1 MRFRHTQ
8 NDGIHLRLVL
18 LQERCAKLGQGA
30 EFLTVLFDRLDE
42 LVAVARLLRDQMQQH
57 EAQFAMIEQLTTAA
71 AAMALE
77 ACAVPIAAP
86 AKQTEIV
93 PVLGGTREMAFA
105 MMM

>member
-1 MRFRHTQ
+1 MPPPYAE
-8 NDGIHLRLVL
+8 DGIHLRLVL

-30 EFLTVLFDRLDE
+30 EFLTVRLDE
-42 LVAVARLLRDQMQQH
+42 LVAVARLLRDRMQEH

-93 PVLGGTREMAFA
+93 PVLGGAREMAFA

>member
-1 MRFRHTQ
+1 
-8 NDGIHLRLVL
+8 
-18 LQERCAKLGQGA
+18 
-30 EFLTVLFDRLDE
+30 
-42 LVAVARLLRDQMQQH
+42 MQQH

-77 ACAVPIAAP
+77 ACAVPLAAP

-93 PVLGGTREMAFA
+93 PVLGGAREMAFA